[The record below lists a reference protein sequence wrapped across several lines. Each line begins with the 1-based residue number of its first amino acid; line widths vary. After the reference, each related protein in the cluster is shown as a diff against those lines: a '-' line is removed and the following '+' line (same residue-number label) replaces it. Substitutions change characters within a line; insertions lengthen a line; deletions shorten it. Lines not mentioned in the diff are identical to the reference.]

1 VHGWCKR
8 CAGTSQP
15 AALKIQVGWTMI
27 ELFDKSP
34 GIDFEFQRTMVDKL
48 LLSCAANFMDR
59 VTKSLHMKPELHSL
73 EVTEVNM
80 FMLLLS
86 NAMDNIMECTIESLS
101 CYGLIPMSHVE
112 F

>member
-1 VHGWCKR
+1 
-8 CAGTSQP
+8 
-15 AALKIQVGWTMI
+15 MI